1 MKLENLT
8 LNNIEK
14 IIESLF
20 NTIENDIK
28 YIKDFTPEEED
39 FRNDE
44 LTKLS
49 ETINLVSEVVLFSL
63 PQIRQLL
70 AKKEGEQ

>member
-70 AKKEGEQ
+70 AKKEEK